1 MARSRAHLGPTTSTK
16 APCVED
22 FVFCVGSAIVESKE
36 EEKEVDVRK
45 GQHRLSAPTLG
56 VAPRLVDVGRQRLA
70 RS

>member
-1 MARSRAHLGPTTSTK
+1 M
-16 APCVED
+16 
-22 FVFCVGSAIVESKE
+22 ESKD